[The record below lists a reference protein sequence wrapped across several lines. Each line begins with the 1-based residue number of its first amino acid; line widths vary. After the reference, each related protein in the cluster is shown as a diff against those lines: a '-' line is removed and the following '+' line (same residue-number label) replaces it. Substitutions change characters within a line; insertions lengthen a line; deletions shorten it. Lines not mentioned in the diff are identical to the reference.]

1 MMRPLRSG
9 IMRFWALFLLFLLL
23 FFAFTFFEEVS
34 SSSFTVTAQ
43 IVDRGEISHD
53 DYWTEDGEITYWDL
67 DIMDTIGI
75 LFFLLILVIP
85 LNLFM
90 VFFRDGM
97 DRRTGTR
104 RRPLGMVGRTFRIG
118 PILLSLLFLY
128 VGYLTLQM
136 REISDSHVH
145 YETMVTMGVGCS
157 VLLISL
163 IWNIIKGYHL
173 IFQCNNIIIWCSYTL
188 GWSLADNHLWGD
200 LVVGS
205 IGFWFVSA
213 VIGGIVHIAVRLIV
227 NRMKKRKVSILRLL

>member
-1 MMRPLRSG
+1 MIIIL
-9 IMRFWALFLLFLLL
+9 
-23 FFAFTFFEEVS
+23 
-34 SSSFTVTAQ
+34 
-43 IVDRGEISHD
+43 
-53 DYWTEDGEITYWDL
+53 
-67 DIMDTIGI
+67 I

-85 LNLFM
+85 LDLFM

-104 RRPLGMVGRTFRIG
+104 RRPLGMVGRIFRIS
-118 PILLSLLFLY
+118 PIILSLFFLY

-163 IWNIIKGYHL
+163 IRNIIKGYQL

-188 GWSLADNHLWGD
+188 GWSLARNNLWED
-200 LVVGS
+200 LVIVV
-205 IGFWFVSA
+205 IVFVFISA
-213 VIGGIVHIAVRLIV
+213 VIGGIIHITVRLIV
-227 NRMKKRKVSILRLL
+227 DRVKKRKLSILRLL

>member
-9 IMRFWALFLLFLLL
+9 IMRFWALFLLFVLIS
-23 FFAFTFFEEVS
+23 FAFTFFEEVS
-34 SSSFTVTAQ
+34 SSSVNATAQ
-43 IVDRGEISHD
+43 MVDRGEISHD

-67 DIMDTIGI
+67 DIMDAIGI

-145 YETMVTMGVGCS
+145 YETMVTMGVGSS
-157 VLLISL
+157 VLVISL
-163 IWNIIKGYHL
+163 IWNILKGYHL

-188 GWSLADNHLWGD
+188 GWSLARNNLWED
-200 LVVGS
+200 LVIVV
-205 IGFWFVSA
+205 IGFVFISA

>member
-1 MMRPLRSG
+1 MRPLRSG

-23 FFAFTFFEEVS
+23 SFAFTFFEEVS

-67 DIMDTIGI
+67 DIMDAIGI

-128 VGYLTLQM
+128 IGYLTLQM

-145 YETMVTMGVGCS
+145 YETMVTMGVGSS

-163 IWNIIKGYHL
+163 IWNILKGYHL

-213 VIGGIVHIAVRLIV
+213 VIGGIVHIAVRLNV
-227 NRMKKRKVSILRLL
+227 DRMKKRKVSILRLL